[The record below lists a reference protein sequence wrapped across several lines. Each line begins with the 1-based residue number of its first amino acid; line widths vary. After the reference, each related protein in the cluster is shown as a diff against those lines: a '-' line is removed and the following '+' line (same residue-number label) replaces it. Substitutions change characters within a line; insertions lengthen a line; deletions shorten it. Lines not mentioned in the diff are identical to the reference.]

1 MMLSPLLS
9 TKQTGQ
15 LLAQPTCSS

>member
-1 MMLSPLLS
+1 MILSPLLS

-15 LLAQPTCSS
+15 PHAQPTISS